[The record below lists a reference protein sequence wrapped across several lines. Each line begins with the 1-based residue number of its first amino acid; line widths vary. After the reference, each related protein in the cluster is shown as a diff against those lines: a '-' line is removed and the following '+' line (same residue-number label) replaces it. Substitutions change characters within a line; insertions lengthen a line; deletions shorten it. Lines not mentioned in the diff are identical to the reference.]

1 MINLLIDKSD
11 KNNKYN
17 LIIELIDLIM
27 IIKNIICNLN
37 DLIK

>member
-1 MINLLIDKSD
+1 MINLLIDKID

>member
-37 DLIK
+37 DLMK